1 MGHCGGGPAL
11 DRFDAF
17 GALVDW
23 VEKDKPPA
31 QLRATGAAF
40 PGRARPL
47 CPHPQRPLYFGTG
60 DTNDA
65 ASFRCE

>member
-1 MGHCGGGPAL
+1 MGHCGGGPSL

-17 GALVDW
+17 GALVAW
-23 VEKDKPPA
+23 VEKGEAPSH
-31 QLRATGAAF
+31 LLATGATF
-40 PGRARPL
+40 PGRSRPL
-47 CPHPQRPLYFGTG
+47 CPYPQRPRYVGAG